1 METKDIA
8 RDLLQ
13 TLLLILSESKLIKL
27 YSSLKPIFLTISG
40 GSQLIRSIPL
50 SVRSKICALSL
61 RKWNLMWPVLCVHR
75 GLFKTLSNIYDGVFF
90 CWNSQQR
97 LVVNYFLK
105 KALVLDVWQ
114 GPKYTSDAY
123 VVVYV
128 IVALSR

>member
-1 METKDIA
+1 MSEAKFVHYPWENETLCGQYSVYTEVYLRPCQTSMME
-8 RDLLQ
+8 
-13 TLLLILSESKLIKL
+13 
-27 YSSLKPIFLTISG
+27 F
-40 GSQLIRSIPL
+40 
-50 SVRSKICALSL
+50 
-61 RKWNLMWPVLCVHR
+61 
-75 GLFKTLSNIYDGVFF
+75 FF